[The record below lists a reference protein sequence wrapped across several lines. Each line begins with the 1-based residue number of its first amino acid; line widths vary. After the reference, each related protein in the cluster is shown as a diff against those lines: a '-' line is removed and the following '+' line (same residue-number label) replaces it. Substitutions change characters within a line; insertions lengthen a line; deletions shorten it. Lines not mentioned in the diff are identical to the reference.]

1 MELDTGAG
9 ISDFIS
15 DFIDF
20 SDLKD
25 EEFTL
30 HIRLSEGQFIYI
42 WFEFNTERQTISFW
56 RGGGWEISK
65 TIPTQQ
71 NLLKK
76 ILQGERW
83 GMEKKIGKCFTAFFL
98 PSFF

>member
-42 WFEFNTERQTISFW
+42 
-56 RGGGWEISK
+56 
-65 TIPTQQ
+65 
-71 NLLKK
+71 
-76 ILQGERW
+76 
-83 GMEKKIGKCFTAFFL
+83 
-98 PSFF
+98 